1 MKIIKNIIK
10 NYLAFSFLVL
20 IFLASSYYLLQS
32 GFFYVHDFTIA
43 ARIAE
48 MARIIEAGHFPP
60 RWSANF
66 GYGFGMPLFNFYAPL
81 PYIVAALVLFLN
93 NNLIFVIKFLY
104 LLINFFTLWGSF
116 KLGKRLNGLAG
127 GLVLAALFTLAP
139 YRALLL
145 FVRGALSE
153 AFALSFFPW
162 ATLAVINISKSK
174 KIDVKSY
181 LLLFL
186 SLLGIV
192 LSHNLSALMFIPL
205 LFTIALLIANKKRL
219 KILLTFISAGLATS
233 FYIIPSF
240 FEQDLTRVNAIF
252 SDYFDYRLHFV
263 YIRQLF
269 WDNWAYGGSAW
280 GVNDDISFFLGFAQ
294 LLALFILIVLI
305 GKKIFLAIKAK
316 NLKKV
321 LIKTDF
327 SLSILLFIFFL
338 VSLFLSL
345 QKSQFIW
352 SILAILS
359 YLQFPW
365 RWFGPSFFF
374 LASSFAASL
383 FLIKNTL
390 LKYLLVIFVILL
402 SLVNFS
408 YFRAEKIITNFDNI
422 YTGQETLI
430 ASTISQTLPDYIPIQ
445 MAEQKILQ
453 KFNQQHPQPL
463 LWSTKDEENL
473 FDVEIF
479 DAHLEKNKSN
489 QQIWSL
495 TLEDDKLVNFK
506 VANYPGWQAIVNE
519 QEVEILTN
527 PQLGNIQLNL
537 KTGDNHIELNLKE
550 NRVHRFSNSLSLL
563 SFLAFITWLYWQ
575 RKKNSNL

>member
-32 GFFYVHDFTIA
+32 GFFYVHDFPIA

-66 GYGFGMPLFNFYAPL
+66 GYGFGMPLFNFYAPF
-81 PYIVAALVLFLN
+81 PYVFGALILFLN
-93 NNLIFVIKFLY
+93 NKLIFVLKFLY
-104 LLINFFTLWGSF
+104 LFINFFTLWGSY
-116 KLGKRLNGLAG
+116 KLGKRLGGLGG

-162 ATLAVINISKSK
+162 ATLAVLNLSKSK
-174 KIDVKSY
+174 KSKYQDH
-181 LLLFL
+181 LLLFF

-192 LSHNLSALMFIPL
+192 LSHNLSALMFIPFL
-205 LFTIALLIANKKRL
+205 LLIALLIANKKRL
-219 KILLTFISAGLATS
+219 EILLTFISAGLATS
-233 FYIIPSF
+233 FYIIPAF
-240 FEQDLTRVNAIF
+240 FEQDLTRISSIF

-280 GVNDDISFFLGFAQ
+280 GVNDDISFFLGIAQ
-294 LLALFILIVLI
+294 LLALLILTFLI
-305 GKKIFLAIKAK
+305 GHKIYQDIKAK
-316 NLKKV
+316 NLKKI
-321 LIKTDF
+321 LINTDF

-338 VSLFLSL
+338 FSLFLSL
-345 QKSQFIW
+345 QKSQFVW
-352 SILAILS
+352 SFFPILS

-383 FLIKNTL
+383 TLIKNIL
-390 LKYLLVIFVILL
+390 LKYLLAVLIVLL
-402 SLVNFS
+402 SLSNYR
-408 YFRAEKIITNFDNI
+408 YFRAEKISTDLNAI

-430 ASTISQTLPDYIPIQ
+430 ASTISQTLPDYIPIH
-445 MAEQKILQ
+445 MADQKILEE
-453 KFNQQHPQPL
+453 FNQQYPQPL
-463 LWSTKDEENL
+463 LWSANDEEDL
-473 FDVEIF
+473 LEIEILS
-479 DAHLEKNKSN
+479 AQLEKSNSN

-495 TLEDDKLVNFK
+495 TLNEDQLVNFK
-506 VANYPGWQAIVNE
+506 LANYPGWQAIVND

-527 PQLGNIQLNL
+527 PKLGNIQLNL
-537 KTGDNHIELNLKE
+537 KRGDNHIELNLKE

-575 RKKNSNL
+575 RKKNSNS